1 MQNKINLIDVFS
13 NFGFARDAF
22 NKVLNTDNSFSI
34 KTLFGSSKSLFI
46 ASLLKN
52 TKKRFFVVLPNDD
65 IVDDIYDDITLLLP
79 DYNIFKFVKDKSS
92 LTKLKMEDDTKLA
105 EVIDSIVKFQEAD
118 TAVGIATP
126 EFFDFMVP
134 KKDVISQHIY
144 TVKQGQTLNIQEF
157 TTQLSLNGFQRE
169 QYISKPGEYAV
180 RGGIIDIFAPNMQQ
194 PLRIELWDDEV
205 DTLRFFD
212 ILSQRSIQEVQEAS
226 FINSIFINSDDY
238 VKCTIYDY
246 ISDDVVFIFDTFES
260 FDLELPYLQRLKE
273 YRYIKINSLENA
285 EIVVNC
291 QPQPKVFATVYKLA
305 VVLQNNQNLDVNNII
320 AADGDIHLKRLQD
333 LLIDIAEE
341 TENKKYD
348 ENEND
353 NNRHNSN
360 IIDNSLVKLD
370 VNSLIW
376 QNTAL
381 SSGFFIPNEKFAY
394 FVENEIFARK
404 RNRNVNKGKKSNIA
418 LTLKELKQ
426 LRIGEFIVHEDK
438 GIGKFDGFQSITVN
452 GSKQDC
458 LRMLFVDNDILYV
471 HLNYLH
477 KIQKY
482 SAVEGVVPRVN
493 KLGSTEWLRRRS
505 HTKKKLKDIA
515 RDLISLYAKR
525 KMQKGFAFPP
535 DGHWQKE
542 FEASFI
548 YEDTIDQQKATND
561 VKNDMEEPIPMD
573 RLICGDVGFGKTE
586 VAIRAAFKAAN
597 AGKQVA
603 VLVPTTILAQ
613 QHYQSFI
620 DRLGKYPIN
629 VEVISR
635 FKKPAQIKIILEKLS
650 KGEIDILIGTHRL
663 LSKDVVFKDL
673 GLLIIDEEH
682 RFGVGAKEK
691 LRQMKSNVDTLTLTA
706 TPIPRTLNFS
716 LMGARDLSQIE
727 TPPRNRLPIIT
738 EVIEWDEEYLSRI
751 IVKELKRNG
760 QVFVVNDKISGLDK
774 IAMDLQMLLPTIKF
788 AIIHAQM
795 TPKDIENIMMN
806 FNDKNIDVLIATKII
821 ESGIDIPNANTMI
834 INNAQNFGL
843 AELYQLRGRVGRSN
857 IQAYCYLCVPNVS
870 GLPPKSLQ
878 RLLAIQEFSDLGS
891 GLQLALR
898 DLEIRGSGD
907 LLGAE
912 QSGFISEIGFD
923 LYQKVLAE
931 AVTELKQEEFAD
943 IFDKKQEDKQYYHC
957 LDNSDVAIE
966 TNQDAFFP
974 ENYVEDDTARFK
986 YYKALF
992 EVENNDQLK
1001 DIIAELEDKYGK
1013 MPEQAKEL
1021 IFVVKL
1027 RIAVLGTGIAKII
1040 VKENELVVELPT
1052 ETDKEFYEQIFP
1064 IMLDYLQIN
1073 NNIRITQKSSRI
1085 YIYYKTG
1092 NRLKM
1097 LEFLWNIK
1105 KTIEASVE

>member
-1 MQNKINLIDVFS
+1 
-13 NFGFARDAF
+13 
-22 NKVLNTDNSFSI
+22 
-34 KTLFGSSKSLFI
+34 
-46 ASLLKN
+46 
-52 TKKRFFVVLPNDD
+52 
-65 IVDDIYDDITLLLP
+65 
-79 DYNIFKFVKDKSS
+79 
-92 LTKLKMEDDTKLA
+92 
-105 EVIDSIVKFQEAD
+105 
-118 TAVGIATP
+118 
-126 EFFDFMVP
+126 
-134 KKDVISQHIY
+134 
-144 TVKQGQTLNIQEF
+144 
-157 TTQLSLNGFQRE
+157 
-169 QYISKPGEYAV
+169 
-180 RGGIIDIFAPNMQQ
+180 
-194 PLRIELWDDEV
+194 
-205 DTLRFFD
+205 
-212 ILSQRSIQEVQEAS
+212 
-226 FINSIFINSDDY
+226 
-238 VKCTIYDY
+238 
-246 ISDDVVFIFDTFES
+246 
-260 FDLELPYLQRLKE
+260 
-273 YRYIKINSLENA
+273 
-285 EIVVNC
+285 
-291 QPQPKVFATVYKLA
+291 
-305 VVLQNNQNLDVNNII
+305 
-320 AADGDIHLKRLQD
+320 
-333 LLIDIAEE
+333 
-341 TENKKYD
+341 
-348 ENEND
+348 
-353 NNRHNSN
+353 
-360 IIDNSLVKLD
+360 
-370 VNSLIW
+370 
-376 QNTAL
+376 
-381 SSGFFIPNEKFAY
+381 
-394 FVENEIFARK
+394 
-404 RNRNVNKGKKSNIA
+404 
-418 LTLKELKQ
+418 
-426 LRIGEFIVHEDK
+426 
-438 GIGKFDGFQSITVN
+438 
-452 GSKQDC
+452 
-458 LRMLFVDNDILYV
+458 MLFADNDILYV

-992 EVENNDQLK
+992 EVENNNQLK
-1001 DIIAELEDKYGK
+1001 DIIAELEDKYGR

-1027 RIAVLGTGIAKII
+1027 RIAVLGTGIAKVI